1 MKTKQA
7 KLARMLAATVAGL
20 ETAIVV
26 YAVTR
31 VLQTLLVAEPNP
43 ALVITSA
50 HHGYFWRAWIAAYA
64 GGFAAIAIGLLAR
77 DTQALAI
84 ARTTL
89 RALPWTA
96 AIAVAQALLVP

>member
-7 KLARMLAATVAGL
+7 KLARILASAIAGL

-50 HHGYFWRAWIAAYA
+50 HHGYFWRAWISAYA
-64 GGFAAIAIGLLAR
+64 GGFVALAIGLLTR
-77 DTQALAI
+77 DAQAITI
-84 ARTTL
+84 ARTAL

>member
-7 KLARMLAATVAGL
+7 KLARVLAATVAGL

-50 HHGYFWRAWIAAYA
+50 HRGYFWRAWIAAYA
-64 GGFAAIAIGLLAR
+64 GGFVAIVIGLLSR
-77 DTQALAI
+77 DTHALAI

-96 AIAVAQALLVP
+96 AIA